1 MTGSI
6 SSNDRLLLSAI
17 ADRLIFGDEH
27 SFRAEDATELARLL
41 PTMPRANIFQRL
53 LPDLAVKGS
62 LPGRSASGFAAGV
75 GNISLKDNN
84 RSFDFDSRGRRVVR
98 AGQWKLMR
106 SGRGIEIEQVM
117 ADDGDDG
124 RTALVEFRPG
134 DLSRGSCRLRRT
146 RKNSVGSRTARR
158 AEGKTGHPQMTRIT

>member
-124 RTALVEFRPG
+124 RTALVEFRQGEPVRMCLLTIVEFHIG
-134 DLSRGSCRLRRT
+134 PLCL
-146 RKNSVGSRTARR
+146 A
-158 AEGKTGHPQMTRIT
+158 TGRFKPWKLPASSDPEQ